1 MIQTRIGKGKK
12 SDPPNR
18 TKLFAKLVMEG
29 FLNDDA
35 CGGVLPLTEEKQQ
48 RRSSESSPSGVD
60 ANGSREYFPANRL
73 SNLAQR
79 FVTLCQL

>member
-35 CGGVLPLTEEKQQ
+35 CGGVLPLTEEKQFWE
-48 RRSSESSPSGVD
+48 RKDLV
-60 ANGSREYFPANRL
+60 ARL
-73 SNLAQR
+73 VLMQMVQENTFLQI
-79 FVTLCQL
+79 V